1 MSKEKIEMTH
11 EQLELLVR
19 VSGLLGE
26 GWKFYRVMP
35 YMGDG
40 VQINWKSVNSRGS
53 VMWREVMGDYVEY
66 YDASKSMHVEVLS
79 FEELR
84 VLRGV

>member
-1 MSKEKIEMTH
+1 
-11 EQLELLVR
+11 
-19 VSGLLGE
+19 
-26 GWKFYRVMP
+26 MP

-53 VMWREVMGDYVEY
+53 VMWREVMGDCVEY